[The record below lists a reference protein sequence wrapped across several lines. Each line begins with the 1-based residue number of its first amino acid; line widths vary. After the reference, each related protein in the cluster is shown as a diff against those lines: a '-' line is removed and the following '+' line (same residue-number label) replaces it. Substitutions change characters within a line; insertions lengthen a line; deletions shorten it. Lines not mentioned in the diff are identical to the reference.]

1 MSKKN
6 GAVFSKRLFGY
17 KKSDVNEYIRNSDQ
31 SHAEEIAAINFEKSF
46 LSDKLKSAEAK
57 IAELEVQIES
67 EKAFYES
74 KIKKL
79 TSDYEKKLGEMTTIQ
94 SNYAEKLNE
103 SESRAS
109 SYLKMADSSSVRAES
124 AEAELAIMSAELED
138 SKNQIE
144 ALNKKLAIKE
154 AESVHLSEIE
164 ALAKKAIADSRNT
177 KTKKKPIWSVIFK
190 GNRNKR

>member
-31 SHAEEIAAINFEKSF
+31 SHAEEIAALNFEKSF
-46 LSDKLKSAEAK
+46 LSDKLKNAEVK
-57 IAELEVQIES
+57 IAELEALRES
-67 EKAFYES
+67 EKTAYES
-74 KIKKL
+74 KLKKL
-79 TSDYEKKLGEMTTIQ
+79 TAEYEKKLGEMTTIQ

-109 SYLKMADSSSVRAES
+109 SYLKMADSSSIRAES
-124 AEAELAIMSAELED
+124 AEAERTIMSAALED

-144 ALNKKLAIKE
+144 VLNKKLALKE
-154 AESVHLSEIE
+154 AESERLSEIE
-164 ALAKKAIADSRNT
+164 SLAKKAIADSRNANAQKRPFWT
-177 KTKKKPIWSVIFK
+177 FVFK
-190 GNRNKR
+190 RSRNKI

>member
-6 GAVFSKRLFGY
+6 GAVFSRRLFGY
-17 KKSDVNEYIRNSDQ
+17 KKSDVNEFIRNSDQ
-31 SHAEEIAAINFEKSF
+31 SHAEEIAALNFEKSF

-57 IAELEVQIES
+57 IAELEILRES
-67 EKAFYES
+67 EKAAYEC
-74 KIKKL
+74 KLKKL
-79 TSDYEKKLGEMTTIQ
+79 TADYEKKLGEMTTIQ

-144 ALNKKLAIKE
+144 ALNKKLALKE
-154 AESVHLSEIE
+154 VEAQRLSEIE
-164 ALAKKAIADSRNT
+164 SLAKKAIADSRYPNT
-177 KTKKKPIWSVIFK
+177 QKRPFWALIF
-190 GNRNKR
+190 NRSQYKR